1 MRNPCYAEDM
11 KVESY
16 DESYFLLHSQ
26 LTPLLDCFQRESPV
40 FFFKSQLP
48 TSNISLSKKAT
59 VHFGF
64 VTDYLIL
71 KILLKKSVFSLDS
84 QIVWTHI

>member
-1 MRNPCYAEDM
+1 MRNPCCAKDL

-26 LTPLLDCFQRESPV
+26 ATPPTPDCFQRESPV
-40 FFFKSQLP
+40 LFFKSQLL
-48 TSNISLSKKAT
+48 TSGISLSKKAT
-59 VHFGF
+59 MYFGF

-71 KILLKKSVFSLDS
+71 KIL
-84 QIVWTHI
+84 